1 LGGLA
6 SETAWQ
12 AELFPSV
19 EAGPNAAWHL
29 GSGALVP
36 VDDGSLLLG
45 LLELP
50 AGRIHVVVAGK
61 RPGARAVL
69 NTDIQNHAPAI
80 AVDPDGASGHAVW
93 ATEDLRILYRSFRLD
108 DLRAGRV
115 AEGEA
120 FKVWWICHH
129 PDVAS
134 NGREVVVT
142 YTDHMHYIKYGYH
155 DGREW
160 HLDKHLTTLHPRF
173 QETLSHSPWF
183 WTDANGAIHL
193 TFVCLTRAMT
203 YDSKWLGE
211 GFSDPQP
218 VEGLYHPSLFNDEA
232 RVRAERLSVDRRG
245 GTMLLSSS
253 FLPERHGV
261 YAQPVEAIALAPG
274 EPLLMLDD
282 DLLDELRNA
291 EARLEPLRTDPAE
304 PVLEP
309 TGRKEDFDG
318 LRVMNGGTV
327 LKDGGR
333 YRMWYVGV
341 GIEAEPVPYYDQM
354 RVGYAE
360 SDDGVRWQRVDTGN
374 GCTYHGRPAPNCV
387 RHLGHSSSVFI
398 DLADVPARRYKALDF
413 EGRHQRGDRVSA
425 SKELGY
431 LGLPRRGWL
440 SVSPDGLHWERE
452 EIVVDYPG
460 MEPFEFC
467 PESAIYDP
475 QDPDPNRRY
484 KVSGYVGL
492 VGRRRGATLACSP
505 DGRRWTV
512 EARTPLLDSMM
523 AVTPVRPAGPYAQ
536 IHDATLVR
544 SGRHLLA
551 FYQYQF
557 PYRETVDLRLAVSRH
572 GKRFRF
578 VFPETPLVGFGNP
591 GTWNSA
597 YLMPSSCVLDGD
609 QVHLYYG
616 AIDDRPYETQYGLP
630 IQRCCAGRATA
641 QRDRWV
647 RVSPRA
653 AGRRAEITTAPL
665 TPPRRG
671 EPVRLEVN
679 AKLAGS
685 SQLRVALVEAEALHR
700 ELPGFGLES
709 SAVLSGDS
717 LHHRVRWGA
726 GDRLPADG
734 RCFRIRMTLD
744 GAPEDAIYSIVPQR

>member
-1 LGGLA
+1 
-6 SETAWQ
+6 
-12 AELFPSV
+12 
-19 EAGPNAAWHL
+19 
-29 GSGALVP
+29 
-36 VDDGSLLLG
+36 
-45 LLELP
+45 
-50 AGRIHVVVAGK
+50 
-61 RPGARAVL
+61 
-69 NTDIQNHAPAI
+69 
-80 AVDPDGASGHAVW
+80 
-93 ATEDLRILYRSFRLD
+93 
-108 DLRAGRV
+108 
-115 AEGEA
+115 
-120 FKVWWICHH
+120 
-129 PDVAS
+129 
-134 NGREVVVT
+134 
-142 YTDHMHYIKYGYH
+142 
-155 DGREW
+155 
-160 HLDKHLTTLHPRF
+160 
-173 QETLSHSPWF
+173 
-183 WTDANGAIHL
+183 
-193 TFVCLTRAMT
+193 
-203 YDSKWLGE
+203 
-211 GFSDPQP
+211 
-218 VEGLYHPSLFNDEA
+218 
-232 RVRAERLSVDRRG
+232 
-245 GTMLLSSS
+245 
-253 FLPERHGV
+253 
-261 YAQPVEAIALAPG
+261 
-274 EPLLMLDD
+274 
-282 DLLDELRNA
+282 
-291 EARLEPLRTDPAE
+291 
-304 PVLEP
+304 
-309 TGRKEDFDG
+309 
-318 LRVMNGGTV
+318 
-327 LKDGGR
+327 
-333 YRMWYVGV
+333 
-341 GIEAEPVPYYDQM
+341 
-354 RVGYAE
+354 
-360 SDDGVRWQRVDTGN
+360 
-374 GCTYHGRPAPNCV
+374 
-387 RHLGHSSSVFI
+387 
-398 DLADVPARRYKALDF
+398 
-413 EGRHQRGDRVSA
+413 
-425 SKELGY
+425 
-431 LGLPRRGWL
+431 
-440 SVSPDGLHWERE
+440 
-452 EIVVDYPG
+452 
-460 MEPFEFC
+460 
-467 PESAIYDP
+467 
-475 QDPDPNRRY
+475 
-484 KVSGYVGL
+484 
-492 VGRRRGATLACSP
+492 
-505 DGRRWTV
+505 
-512 EARTPLLDSMM
+512 MM